1 MQAKQKE
8 MFQLQSLRPLSIEP
22 VKIIYAKGTN
32 LKHSNFIIQTLQ
44 TSCRKC
50 AKIQQDEKCDGWQL

>member
-1 MQAKQKE
+1 MIK
-8 MFQLQSLRPLSIEP
+8 LQIVHASKTKRDVSIIEL

-32 LKHSNFIIQTLQ
+32 LKHSDFIIQTLQ
-44 TSCRKC
+44 TCRKC